1 MMRRVAYKELFQRE
15 DALVGAFLK
24 LISEDYLGVIAKQ
37 FGDPVIVK
45 NK

>member
-1 MMRRVAYKELFQRE
+1 MRRVTYKVLFQRE
-15 DALVGAFLK
+15 NALVGAFLK

-45 NK
+45 TSE